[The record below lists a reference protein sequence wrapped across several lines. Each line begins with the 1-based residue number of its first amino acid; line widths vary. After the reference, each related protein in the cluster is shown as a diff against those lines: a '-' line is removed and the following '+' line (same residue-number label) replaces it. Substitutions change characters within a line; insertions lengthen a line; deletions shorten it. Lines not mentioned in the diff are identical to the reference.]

1 MNHYS
6 HRKLITYFKTV
17 RMASFQ
23 DKWSAPQKQS
33 FMDKLGDTLKPKG
46 SLKPRVEMAVKRLQ
60 AQIGKLDGMCQKLQ
74 ERDQKIFQKIVAA
87 QQAHDTYSSKVL
99 SNELVEVRKVNKI
112 MTNAKMGLERIE
124 LRLTTFHDLGDT
136 VTTLM
141 PTIGLMNGLKSSLVK
156 FMPGA
161 DQEIGRMTEMLGGL
175 MTETFSSS
183 ESSSF
188 GVSEA
193 TNAESDSIL
202 AEAAAV
208 AESESGQQ
216 FPSVPS
222 SGLEQFNVPTS
233 ESKFM

>member
-1 MNHYS
+1 M
-6 HRKLITYFKTV
+6 V
-17 RMASFQ
+17 GMASFQ
-23 DKWSAPQKQS
+23 DKWSAPQKQG
-33 FMDKLGDTLKPKG
+33 FMDKLGDTFKPKG
-46 SLKPRVEMAVKRLQ
+46 ALKPRVEMAVKRLQ
-60 AQIGKLDGMCQKLQ
+60 AQIGKLDGMTQKLQ
-74 ERDQKIFQKIVAA
+74 ERDQKVFQKIVAA

-175 MTETFSSS
+175 MNETFSSGD
-183 ESSSF
+183 SF
-188 GVSEA
+188 GVEES

-208 AESESGQQ
+208 AESQSGAQ

-222 SGLEQFNVPTS
+222 TGLEQFSVPSS

>member
-1 MNHYS
+1 MG
-6 HRKLITYFKTV
+6 
-17 RMASFQ
+17 SFQ

-33 FMDKLGDTLKPKG
+33 FVDKLGDTFKPKG

-60 AQIGKLDGMCQKLQ
+60 AQIGKLDGMTQKLK

-87 QQAHDTYSSKVL
+87 QQQHDTYSSKVL

-175 MTETFSSS
+175 MTETFSSG
-183 ESSSF
+183 SSF
-188 GVSEA
+188 GVEES

-202 AEAAAV
+202 AEASAV
-208 AESESGQQ
+208 AESQSGEQ

-222 SGLEQFNVPTS
+222 TGLEQFNVPTS

>member
-1 MNHYS
+1 MG
-6 HRKLITYFKTV
+6 
-17 RMASFQ
+17 SFQ

-33 FMDKLGDTLKPKG
+33 FVDKLGDTFKPKG

-60 AQIGKLDGMCQKLQ
+60 AQIGKLDGMTQKLKD
-74 ERDQKIFQKIVAA
+74 RDQKIFQKIVAA
-87 QQAHDTYSSKVL
+87 QQSHDTYSSKVL

-175 MTETFSSS
+175 MTETFSSG
-183 ESSSF
+183 SSF
-188 GVSEA
+188 GVEES

-222 SGLEQFNVPTS
+222 TGLEQFNVPTS

>member
-23 DKWSAPQKQS
+23 DKWAAPQKQS

-112 MTNAKMGLERIE
+112 MSNAKMGLERIE

-136 VTTLM
+136 VVTLM
-141 PTIGLMNGLKSSLVK
+141 PTIGLMNGLKGSLVK

-175 MTETFSSS
+175 MNETFSSS
-183 ESSSF
+183 DNTF
-188 GVSEA
+188 GVEES
-193 TNAESDSIL
+193 TNAESDKIL
-202 AEAAAV
+202 SEAAAV
-208 AESESGQQ
+208 AESQSGDK
-216 FPSVPS
+216 FPDMPMMDQVNMPS
-222 SGLEQFNVPTS
+222 STS

>member
-1 MNHYS
+1 MG
-6 HRKLITYFKTV
+6 
-17 RMASFQ
+17 SFQ
-23 DKWSAPQKQS
+23 DKWSSPQKQS
-33 FMDKLGDTLKPKG
+33 FVDKLGDTFKPKG

-112 MTNAKMGLERIE
+112 MSNAKMGLERIE

-183 ESSSF
+183 GSSF
-188 GVSEA
+188 GVEES

-208 AESESGQQ
+208 AESQSGEQ

-222 SGLEQFNVPTS
+222 TGLEQFNVPTS